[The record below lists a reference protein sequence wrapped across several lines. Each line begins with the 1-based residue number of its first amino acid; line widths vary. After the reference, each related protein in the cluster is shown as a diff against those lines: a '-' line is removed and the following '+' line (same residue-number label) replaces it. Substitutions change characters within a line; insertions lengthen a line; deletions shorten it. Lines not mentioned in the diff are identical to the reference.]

1 MNFVLTKDHAN
12 KLIRIEES
20 SVVVIPTGEFS
31 MGDALILYNGSDKS
45 ISLESKVVNSYQSC
59 RMGRRQFFEW
69 PPRGLI
75 NVLFVND
82 DELIVTVGY

>member
-1 MNFVLTKDHAN
+1 MTFVLTKDHAN

-20 SVVVIPTGEFS
+20 SVVAIPAGEFS
-31 MGDALILYNGSDKS
+31 MGDALILYNSSDKF
-45 ISLESKVVNSYQSC
+45 ICLESRVAKSYQSC
-59 RMGRRQFFEW
+59 RVGNRQFFEW
-69 PPRGLI
+69 PPRGLV

>member
-1 MNFVLTKDHAN
+1 MTFVLTKDHAN

-31 MGDALILYNGSDKS
+31 MGDALILYNSSDS
-45 ISLESKVVNSYQSC
+45 FISLESKVAKSYQSC
-59 RMGRRQFFEW
+59 RVGNRQFFEW

-75 NVLFVND
+75 NVLFIGS
-82 DELIVTVGY
+82 DELVVTVGY

>member
-20 SVVVIPTGEFS
+20 SVVEIPAEEFS
-31 MGDALILYNGSDKS
+31 MGDALILFNNSDKS
-45 ISLESKVVNSYQSC
+45 ISLESKVANSYQSC

-75 NVLFVND
+75 NVLFIGS
-82 DELIVTVGY
+82 DELVVTVGY